1 MQEKTEPLNKG
12 SFFFFEEIS
21 LQEINNVFNVAIFSF
36 SIMKGVGKNDIIY
49 HIISSTDNIISIHG
63 TVYKCRRCNI
73 YNIIWRCHSMRY
85 NNILCIQETY

>member
-12 SFFFFEEIS
+12 SFFLRRHFE
-21 LQEINNVFNVAIFSF
+21 VAIFSF
-36 SIMKGVGKNDIIY
+36 SIMKGAGKNDIIY

-85 NNILCIQETY
+85 NNILCIQETH

>member
-1 MQEKTEPLNKG
+1 MQEKTEPLFKG
-12 SFFFFEEIS
+12 SFFFLRRHFE
-21 LQEINNVFNVAIFSF
+21 VAIFSF

-85 NNILCIQETY
+85 NNILCIQETH